1 MMHMLPGT
9 TVDQSGRRKNRL
21 QRILVR
27 SLRLVFCKK
36 TDCEMSDSHIDPPML
51 ILFSSD
57 NIFSKTEVR
66 SKAGTQARRQAS
78 KQASNRASK
87 QASKQASNQA
97 SKQAA
102 LQASKRASKQQTNMQ
117 ASKQTIK
124 QAPSRSTQQ
133 PAAAKQS
140 RTKRSEAN
148 GQTKHASDVSA
159 GILQPGQCSF
169 GS

>member
-1 MMHMLPGT
+1 MLSSWVEHAALMHMLPGT

-78 KQASNRASK
+78 KQAIK
-87 QASKQASNQA
+87 QASKQLCKQA
-97 SKQAA
+97 SERASSRQTCKQASRQSSKH
-102 LQASKRASKQQTNMQ
+102 QAAARNSQQQPSKAEPSE
-117 ASKQTIK
+117 AKQT
-124 QAPSRSTQQ
+124 
-133 PAAAKQS
+133 AKQS
-140 RTKRSEAN
+140 MPVMSLPAFSSLDNAR
-148 GQTKHASDVSA
+148 
-159 GILQPGQCSF
+159 
-169 GS
+169 